1 MTVKFECEIRWVC
14 AGKRCSASNILYVIY
29 VYLLWVFFVVVVSQC
44 VLMSVCPTEHA
55 YVSTY
60 TFKLP
65 QGVLVGRN
73 V

>member
-1 MTVKFECEIRWVC
+1 MQCIKYIVC
-14 AGKRCSASNILYVIY
+14 NICIFTLFF
-29 VYLLWVFFVVVVSQC
+29 FFVVVVSQC